1 MPILARLNHISGI
14 QREVLWQNVAF
25 DHDSERAAAGTERG
39 LLLLAAILVVFLVKE
54 TLHLAKVLFINN
66 EESSSYLLIEGIVI
80 YFLYFEFIAL
90 IVKYFESG
98 YHFPLRYF
106 IYIGITAIIRLIIV
120 DHKNPIDTLIYAAAI
135 LVLVVTLY
143 LANTDRLKRE

>member
-1 MPILARLNHISGI
+1 MQNLQRSTMVARILQTILN
-14 QREVLWQNVAF
+14 F
-25 DHDSERAAAGTERG
+25 G
-39 LLLLAAILVVFLVKE
+39 LLLLAVILIVFLGKE
-54 TLHLAKVLFINN
+54 TYALIQVLFINT
-66 EESSSYLLIEGIVI
+66 EQSSTYLLIEGIVI

-90 IVKYFESG
+90 IIKYFRSG

-120 DHKNPIDTLIYAAAI
+120 DHKDPMDTLVYSGAI
-135 LVLVVTLY
+135 LILVVALY

>member
-1 MPILARLNHISGI
+1 MQNLQRSTTVARILQTILNFGLLILAVILI
-14 QREVLWQNVAF
+14 AF
-25 DHDSERAAAGTERG
+25 LG
-39 LLLLAAILVVFLVKE
+39 KE
-54 TLHLAKVLFINN
+54 TYALIQVLFINT
-66 EESSSYLLIEGIVI
+66 EQSSTYLLIEGIVI

-90 IVKYFESG
+90 IIKYFQSG

-120 DHKNPIDTLIYAAAI
+120 DHKDAGSTLVYSGAI
-135 LVLVVTLY
+135 LILVVALY

>member
-1 MPILARLNHISGI
+1 MF
-14 QREVLWQNVAF
+14 V
-25 DHDSERAAAGTERG
+25 
-39 LLLLAAILVVFLVKE
+39 
-54 TLHLAKVLFINN
+54 NN
-66 EESSSYLLIEGIVI
+66 EESTSYLLIEGIVI

-120 DHKNPIDTLIYAAAI
+120 DHENPIDTLIYSAAI
-135 LVLVVTLY
+135 LLLVVTLY

>member
-1 MPILARLNHISGI
+1 M
-14 QREVLWQNVAF
+14 
-25 DHDSERAAAGTERG
+25 
-39 LLLLAAILVVFLVKE
+39 VFLIKE
-54 TLHLAKVLFINN
+54 TFHLGKVLFMNN
-66 EESSSYLLIEGIVI
+66 QEASSYMLIEGIVI

-120 DHKNPIDTLIYAAAI
+120 DHENPIDTLIYSASI
-135 LVLVVTLY
+135 LLLVVTLY
-143 LANTDRLKRE
+143 LANTERLKRE

>member
-1 MPILARLNHISGI
+1 MLENRQRANMVGKVLQTILN
-14 QREVLWQNVAF
+14 F
-25 DHDSERAAAGTERG
+25 G
-39 LLLLAAILVVFLVKE
+39 LLMLAVILIVFLGKE
-54 TLHLAKVLFINN
+54 TYALIQVLFVNSAK
-66 EESSSYLLIEGIVI
+66 SSSYLLIEGIVI

-90 IVKYFESG
+90 IIKYFQSG

-120 DHKNPIDTLIYAAAI
+120 DHKDPTDTLIYSAAI
-135 LVLVVTLY
+135 LILVIALY

>member
-1 MPILARLNHISGI
+1 MAKNSRSQWIAKNLQRL
-14 QREVLWQNVAF
+14 LNV
-25 DHDSERAAAGTERG
+25 G
-39 LLLLAAILVVFLVKE
+39 LIVLAAILVVFLIKE
-54 TLHLAKVLFINN
+54 TFHLGKVLFINTQDA
-66 EESSSYLLIEGIVI
+66 SSYMLIEGIVI

-120 DHKNPIDTLIYAAAI
+120 DHENPIDTLIYSASI
-135 LVLVVTLY
+135 LLLVVTLY
-143 LANTDRLKRE
+143 LANTERLKRE

>member
-1 MPILARLNHISGI
+1 M
-14 QREVLWQNVAF
+14 
-25 DHDSERAAAGTERG
+25 
-39 LLLLAAILVVFLVKE
+39 
-54 TLHLAKVLFINN
+54 
-66 EESSSYLLIEGIVI
+66 I

-120 DHKNPIDTLIYAAAI
+120 DHKNPFDTLIYAGAI
-135 LVLVVTLY
+135 LLLVVTLY

>member
-1 MPILARLNHISGI
+1 MAGSKRATMVSVIMQRILN
-14 QREVLWQNVAF
+14 
-25 DHDSERAAAGTERG
+25 
-39 LLLLAAILVVFLVKE
+39 VFLLGLAVILMIFIGRE
-54 TLHLAKVLFINN
+54 TYHLAMVLFVNN
-66 EESSSYLLIEGIVI
+66 DQSSSYLLIEGIVI

-90 IVKYFESG
+90 IIKYFSSG

-120 DHKNPIDTLIYAAAI
+120 DHKSPYDTLVYACAI

-143 LANTDRLKRE
+143 LANGERLRRE

>member
-1 MPILARLNHISGI
+1 MAKNSRSQWIAKNLQRL
-14 QREVLWQNVAF
+14 LNV
-25 DHDSERAAAGTERG
+25 G
-39 LLLLAAILVVFLVKE
+39 LIVLAAILVVFLIKE
-54 TLHLAKVLFINN
+54 TFHLGKVLFVNN
-66 EESSSYLLIEGIVI
+66 QDTSSYMLIEGIVI

-120 DHKNPIDTLIYAAAI
+120 DHENPIDTLIYSASI
-135 LVLVVTLY
+135 LLLVVTLY
-143 LANTDRLKRE
+143 LANTERLKRE

>member
-1 MPILARLNHISGI
+1 MAKNSRSQWIAKNLQRL
-14 QREVLWQNVAF
+14 LNV
-25 DHDSERAAAGTERG
+25 G
-39 LLLLAAILVVFLVKE
+39 LIVLAAILVVFLIKE
-54 TLHLAKVLFINN
+54 TFHLGKVLFENN
-66 EESSSYLLIEGIVI
+66 QDTSSYMLIEGIVI

-120 DHKNPIDTLIYAAAI
+120 DHENPIDTLIYSASI
-135 LVLVVTLY
+135 LLLVVTLY
-143 LANTDRLKRE
+143 LANTERLKRE